1 VTVSERRIRVEP
13 HDVEDWER
21 IFRELG
27 TDIVLETVPWEAVKD
42 VSKTV
47 QDLYYPHINIRIER
61 ETEDGV
67 VRTQEKRIFFTTDE
81 TEILNSCFKAI
92 KRMRS
97 QWRQY
102 KASDDERFPD
112 EIKIGWDF
120 WPLQEPGLC
129 MIFFAATGLDG
140 EHVLDSDLE
149 ERTGIY
155 GQYGNGDINALHL
168 SYFRRNHHGPEGE
181 KNEIE
186 FQTVNLRKSKGF
198 HLVQRGGDPIPSVK
212 DANSPYRIEVVKY
225 GSEIAF
231 HVDGVEVLHWV
242 DDGETYGPPLED
254 GNIGFRQ
261 MAPTMAEYG
270 DLTVHA
276 VEKTD

>member
-1 VTVSERRIRVEP
+1 MPIFEETEPLYQNPLSSPEDVAEWTLEGNAAITFPRERMRMENIDDPDQVDEP
-13 HDVEDWER
+13 HYVHWC
-21 IFRELG
+21 
-27 TDIVLETVPWEAVKD
+27 P
-42 VSKTV
+42 
-47 QDLYYPHINIRIER
+47 
-61 ETEDGV
+61 
-67 VRTQEKRIFFTTDE
+67 
-81 TEILNSCFKAI
+81 
-92 KRMRS
+92 
-97 QWRQY
+97 
-102 KASDDERFPD
+102 ERFPD
-112 EIKIGWDF
+112 EIKIEWDF